1 VLAHGPG
8 PAYTRRFH
16 DSASQTHRRAG
27 GRSHRSIQRHRLATA
42 RALANRGAKLVLV
55 SRNEA
60 ILQENARDCEAEG
73 GRAIAV
79 AADVGRIEDM
89 ERVAEMADREF
100 GGFDI
105 WISNAGVAIF
115 GTIQQI
121 SIEDH
126 RRLFDTNYFGVL
138 HGCLVAVRHLR
149 QHGG

>member
-1 VLAHGPG
+1 
-8 PAYTRRFH
+8 
-16 DSASQTHRRAG
+16 
-27 GRSHRSIQRHRLATA
+27 LATA